1 MILFSSKNDPVAELL
16 KSGREA
22 TWNQLDFRLIEKT
35 TRSFHAATRNQTSA
49 FTLERQI
56 FTHLMQSVQSTLA
69 LLKNWSSRYEEYL
82 LRLNANNEASI
93 KQTEILRFLS
103 QLGATSRQLKG
114 DKRAMQRWLDVDAV
128 AERYDYQRACSEREL
143 IFLCERMGE
152 LAARLLQACSDDDKP
167 VLWNAL
173 KLESVLLQVFEYG
186 GDDRIR
192 TGALASLR
200 LAIADCGAVIRGQLN
215 KNFIQLIYRAVLDPR
230 HSMGLQLEA
239 VDLISNVAHEELLS
253 VFPAR
258 LNVAAQS
265 EEEIFFHHRAA
276 KYCGQLSQVN
286 PGFFELLKTYATH
299 RSPWVR
305 QGAVLGLAHASAAQI
320 QEILVLFKNE
330 EVPSVAGQL
339 LLELTPLFN
348 KFSLSELVSESLT
361 DTLLGFLAS
370 ANAPYVLRT
379 ALHIAPD
386 FYTCSISHRQQH
398 CQGVFTKLHERIVE
412 LKANHERTDVR
423 RFATRALERL
433 VMSQPQFTA
442 LLAKLAPLKELEL
455 GRKVTIKN
463 AGLESY
469 SDESILRALA
479 VLAQNSFG
487 FDVIELHPHLIVRR
501 EYRWATR
508 LWRVLYEWRNPA
520 SDKRQNHDH
529 LRGRVYEGK
538 WIVPADS
545 VAELSVTKVPG
556 EPLHISEEGGYRPY
570 LPLVDQIISSLDQNW
585 PTRPI
590 SLVTAEGCT
599 EIIPPDKL
607 WSRLKTKWRLS
618 RDFVTFARLR
628 NWTVSSTFKS
638 DSYIQHLCSL
648 GFSIRFKPHSQLLE
662 SAAEDSRVK
671 RFFPAALPMLTM
683 NGVSDFRD
691 YFYSVFQNTL
701 SQLLIFL
708 IGMFAVFFGQHF
720 WLNWQFRRARKNIPL
735 VVGGWGTRG
744 KSGTE
749 RLKAAVF
756 SALGYQILSKT
767 SGCEAMFLYGYPL
780 RNVREMFL
788 FRPYDKA
795 TIWEQVNLTR
805 FAASVNTD
813 VMLWECMGL
822 NPRYVR
828 ILQHQWMRD
837 DIATITNCYPDHEDI
852 QGPAGIDLPQVIGQF
867 MPVAGRCSTSEEN
880 MLPYLVEIAR
890 KNNTELTCVNW
901 LEAGLIAPD
910 VLSRFPYEEHPY
922 NIALVVRMFAMLGV
936 ASDLALK
943 EMADRV
949 IPDLG
954 VLKAYPVSFIDDRRI
969 EFVNG
974 CSANER
980 HGTLSN
986 WIRMGFDKHAL
997 DLDPE
1002 IWTCTVVNNRAD
1014 RVARSQVFAGILVN
1028 DIGADRHFLIGGNL
1042 DGLQTYIEQSFNVFM
1057 DQMDWTCSTQADVL
1071 DKHNQLLALAKRW
1084 KFARSEQEADL
1095 RLSKMLQG
1103 CHIASEV
1110 PLTIDASIIEKL
1122 LEASSLSA
1130 DKQSMIMQRWEFERN
1145 QATDIQSKL
1154 ALLGIGSNSSAGA
1167 AIRDMFATYFKEKIV
1182 VVHDYHTT
1190 GNQLVKNIIDQCP
1203 PGLLARVMGIQNIK
1217 GTGLDFV
1224 YRWQAWNDH
1233 FRYCRD
1239 LLNGKPDAALDAA
1252 RALSASHEL
1261 GLLEENLLRSTLQ
1274 QVRMLPVGQSTVMAA
1289 LLKAIEKALD
1299 EQLEGIRHTLSSQ
1312 VDASTQDSKAELFKQ
1327 KAIVFLEEFLDA
1339 GDAIKRRHHANAIY
1353 RELTARRI
1361 SLPRAVKELQEL
1373 TKRQKG
1379 GWLKKS
1385 FS

>member
-1 MILFSSKNDPVAELL
+1 MILFSSKNDRIAELL

-22 TWNQLDFRLIEKT
+22 TWNQLDFRLIKKT
-35 TRSFHAATRNQTSA
+35 ARSFRATRNQTSTY
-49 FTLERQI
+49 TLERQL
-56 FTHLMQSVQSTLA
+56 FTHLFQSVQSTLA
-69 LLKNWSSRYEEYL
+69 LLKNWSSSYEDYL
-82 LRLNANNEASI
+82 LRLNASNEESR
-93 KQTEILRFLS
+93 KQDEMLRFLS
-103 QLGATSRQLKG
+103 QLGATARQLNG
-114 DKRAMQRWLDVDAV
+114 DKKALQRWLDFDAV

-143 IFLCERMGE
+143 IFLCGRMGE
-152 LAARLLQACSDDDKP
+152 LAARLLEACPDDEKP
-167 VLWNAL
+167 AMWSVL

-200 LAIADCGAVIRGQLN
+200 LAIADCGAIIRGHLN
-215 KNFIQLIYRAVLDPR
+215 KNFVQLIYRAVLDPR
-230 HSMGLQLEA
+230 HSMVLQLEA
-239 VDLISNVAHEELLS
+239 VDLISNVAYQELLT
-253 VFPAR
+253 VFSAR
-258 LNVAAQS
+258 LKVATQN

-276 KYCGQLSQVN
+276 KYCAQLAQVDS
-286 PGFFELLKTYATH
+286 GFFELLKTYATH

-305 QGAVLGLAHASAAQI
+305 QGAVLGISHASADQI
-320 QEILVLFKNE
+320 QEILALFKNE
-330 EVPSVAGQL
+330 DVPSVAAQL
-339 LLELTPLFN
+339 LLELPSLLN
-348 KFSLSELVSESLT
+348 IKSLSEFLI
-361 DTLLGFLAS
+361 DTLLGFLDS
-370 ANAPYVLRT
+370 ANTPYVLRT

-386 FYTCSISHRQQH
+386 FYTCSTKHGEEESQA
-398 CQGVFTKLHERIVE
+398 VFNMLNERIAQ
-412 LKANHERTDVR
+412 LKTNHERTDVR
-423 RFATRALERL
+423 RFATRAIERL

-442 LLAKLAPLKELEL
+442 LLGKLAPLKDLEL
-455 GRKVTIKN
+455 GKKVTIKN
-463 AGLESY
+463 AGLECY

-479 VLAQNSFG
+479 VIAQNSFG
-487 FDVIELHPHLIVRR
+487 FDVIELHPHLVVRR

-599 EIIPPDKL
+599 EIVPPDKL

-618 RDFVTFARLR
+618 KDFVTFARLR

-638 DSYIQHLCSL
+638 DSYIQHLCSI
-648 GFSIRFKPHSQLLE
+648 GFSIRFKPHAELTG
-662 SAAEDSRVK
+662 SAVEDSRVK
-671 RFFPAALPMLTM
+671 RFFPAAMPMLTI
-683 NGVSDFRD
+683 NAASDFRD

-701 SQLLIFL
+701 GQLLIFL
-708 IGMFAVFFGQHF
+708 IGLFAVFFGQHF

-756 SALGYQILSKT
+756 SGLGYQILSKT

-880 MLPYLVEIAR
+880 MLPYLEEIAR
-890 KNNTELTCVNW
+890 KNKTELTCVNW

-936 ASDLALK
+936 APDLALK

-1084 KFARSEQEADL
+1084 KFARSELEADL
-1095 RLSKMLQG
+1095 RLAKMLQG
-1103 CHIASEV
+1103 CHIASDV
-1110 PLTIDASIIEKL
+1110 PLNVDASIVKNI
-1122 LEASSLSA
+1122 LEVSSLNA
-1130 DKQSMIMQRWEFERN
+1130 DKQNLIMQRWEFERN
-1145 QATDIQSKL
+1145 QARDIQSKL
-1154 ALLGIGSNSSAGA
+1154 ALLTIGSNINAGA
-1167 AIRDMFATYFKEKIV
+1167 TIRDMFATYFKEKII

-1239 LLNGKPDAALDAA
+1239 LLNGKPEAALEAA

-1274 QVRMLPVGQSTVMAA
+1274 QVRMLPVGQTAVMAT
-1289 LLKAIEKALD
+1289 LLKAIEKGLD
-1299 EQLEGIRHTLSSQ
+1299 EQLAGIRQLFSSQ
-1312 VDASTQDSKAELFKQ
+1312 ADASKQDGKAALFKQ

-1379 GWLKKS
+1379 GWLKNS
-1385 FS
+1385 FT

>member
-1 MILFSSKNDPVAELL
+1 MILFSSKSDPVAELL

-35 TRSFHAATRNQTSA
+35 TRSFHAATPNQASVQP
-49 FTLERQI
+49 LERQL
-56 FTHLMQSVQSTLA
+56 FSHLVQSVQSTLA
-69 LLKNWSSRYEEYL
+69 LLKKWSSDYEQYL
-82 LRLNANNEASI
+82 LRLNATNDESR

-103 QLGATSRQLKG
+103 ELGASSRQLKG
-114 DKRAMQRWLDVDAV
+114 DKKALERWLDVDAV

-143 IFLCERMGE
+143 IFLCGRIGD
-152 LAARLLQACSDDDKP
+152 LAARLLQTCADEEKP
-167 VLWNAL
+167 TLWSVL
-173 KLESVLLQVFEYG
+173 KLESVLLQVFDYG

-192 TGALASLR
+192 TGALASLK
-200 LAIADCGAVIRGQLN
+200 LAIAENGAVIRAHLN
-215 KNFIQLIYRAVLDPR
+215 KNFVQLIYRAVLDPR
-230 HSMGLQLEA
+230 HSMVLQIEALE
-239 VDLISNVAHEELLS
+239 LIAKVAHQELLS

-258 LNVAAQS
+258 LKVPVQS

-276 KYCGQLSQVN
+276 KYCGQLSQVDA
-286 PGFFELLKTYATH
+286 GFFELLKTYATH

-305 QGAVLGLAHASAAQI
+305 QGAVLGLANTNADQM
-320 QEILVLFKNE
+320 QEMLVLFSSE
-330 EVPSVAGQL
+330 TVPSVVAQL
-339 LLELTPLFN
+339 LLELPLLLN
-348 KFSLSELVSESLT
+348 KVSISKSVT
-361 DTLLGFLAS
+361 DVLLGFLAS
-370 ANAPYVLRT
+370 TNATYVLRT

-386 FYTCSISHRQQH
+386 FYTRSISHGQQVS
-398 CQGVFTKLHERIVE
+398 QDIFTKLHEHIVQ
-412 LKANHERTDVR
+412 LKTHHERTDVR
-423 RFATRALERL
+423 RYATRALEKL
-433 VMSQPQFTA
+433 VISQPQFAA
-442 LLAKLAPLKELEL
+442 LLEKLAPLKQLEL
-455 GRKVTIKN
+455 GKKVIIKN
-463 AGLESY
+463 AGLEIY
-469 SDESILRALA
+469 GDETVLRTLA
-479 VLAQNSFG
+479 VMAQNSFG

-508 LWRVLYEWRNPA
+508 LWRVLHEWRNPA

-538 WIVPADS
+538 WIVPADN

-570 LPLVDQIISSLDQNW
+570 LPLVDQIISSLDQSW

-599 EIIPPDKL
+599 EILPPDKL

-618 RDFVTFARLR
+618 KDFVTFARLR

-638 DSYIQHLCSL
+638 DSYIQHLCNL
-648 GFSIRFKPHSQLLE
+648 GFSIRFKPHAELAGSQ
-662 SAAEDSRVK
+662 SEDSRVK
-671 RFFPAALPMLTM
+671 RFFPAAMPMLTM
-683 NGVSDFRD
+683 SGVSDFRD

-701 SQLLIFL
+701 TQLLIFL
-708 IGMFAVFFGQHF
+708 FGMLALFFGQHF
-720 WLNWQFRRARKNIPL
+720 WINWQFRRARKNIPL

-756 SALGYQILSKT
+756 SGLGYQILSKT

-880 MLPYLVEIAR
+880 MLPYLEEIAR
-890 KNNTELTCVNW
+890 KNKTELTCVNW

-922 NIALVVRMFAMLGV
+922 NIALVVKMFAMLGV

-986 WIRMGFDKHAL
+986 WTRMGFDKHAL
-997 DLDPE
+997 DVDPE
-1002 IWTCTVVNNRAD
+1002 VWTCTVVNNRAD

-1057 DQMDWTCSTQADVL
+1057 DQMDWTCSSQADVQ
-1071 DKHNQLLALAKRW
+1071 DKQHQLSALARRW
-1084 KFARSEQEADL
+1084 KFVRTEQEADL
-1095 RLSKMLQG
+1095 RLTKMLDG
-1103 CHIASEV
+1103 CNIASEV
-1110 PLTIDASIIEKL
+1110 PSGADPSIIKNIL
-1122 LEASSLSA
+1122 ATSSLSA
-1130 DKQSMIMQRWEFERN
+1130 DKQGLIIQRWEFERH
-1145 QATDIQSKL
+1145 QARDIQSKL
-1154 ALLGIGSNSSAGA
+1154 ELLSAGDNTHAGA
-1167 AIRDMFATYFKEKIV
+1167 AIRDTFATYFKEKIV
-1182 VVHDYHTT
+1182 VVHDYYTT
-1190 GNQLVKNIIDQCP
+1190 GYQLVKVVIDQCP

-1233 FRYCRD
+1233 FRNCRD
-1239 LLNGKPDAALDAA
+1239 LLNGNADVALEAA

-1274 QVRMLPVGQSTVMAA
+1274 QVRMLPVGQSAVMAS
-1289 LLKAIEKALD
+1289 LLKAIEKGLD
-1299 EQLEGIRHTLSSQ
+1299 EQLAAIRHKFSSQ
-1312 VDASTQDSKAELFKQ
+1312 VDASLQDSKTELFKQ
-1327 KAIVFLEEFLDA
+1327 KAIVLLEEFLDA

-1353 RELTARRI
+1353 RELSARRI
-1361 SLPRAVKELQEL
+1361 SLPRAVKQLQEL

-1385 FS
+1385 FTS